1 MSPARGSDADG
12 EHLRELFAS
21 FGPVSVRRM
30 FGGIGV
36 YADGL
41 MFALVAE
48 GIVYLKADDE
58 TIPAFER
65 ERSAPFSY
73 VGRNGRSVSLSYWRL
88 PDRLYD
94 DADTLAEWAR
104 AAVATARRASAVKQR
119 RARRRARTGSH
130 PRSRLRS

>member
-1 MSPARGSDADG
+1 MSPSRGSGGDHD
-12 EHLRELFAS
+12 HLRELFAP

-30 FGGIGV
+30 FGGAGV

-48 GIVYLKADDE
+48 GIVYFKADDE

-73 VGRNGRSVSLSYWRL
+73 VGANGRSVALSYWRL

-94 DADTLAEWAR
+94 DADAFAEWAR
-104 AAVATARRASAVKQR
+104 AAHAAARRAGTAKRPS
-119 RARRRARTGSH
+119 ARRRRRDVI
-130 PRSRLRS
+130 PPSRLRS